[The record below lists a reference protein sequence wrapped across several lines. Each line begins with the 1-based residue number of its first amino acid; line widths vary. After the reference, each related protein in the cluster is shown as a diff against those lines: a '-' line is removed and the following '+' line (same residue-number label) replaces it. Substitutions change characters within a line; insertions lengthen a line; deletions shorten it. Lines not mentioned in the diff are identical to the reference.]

1 MVCLLPSSS
10 SLCSLHD
17 RLINLYDMS
26 IKRQGVEARNMT
38 LFGKLADQE
47 DGRIMS
53 QNNHLVGDLEPER
66 VGRVE
71 KVK

>member
-1 MVCLLPSSS
+1 
-10 SLCSLHD
+10 
-17 RLINLYDMS
+17 MS

-66 VGRVE
+66 VGRIE